1 MEHSV
6 LPYLRE
12 KLGIREVI
20 VSRVLKLFGI
30 GESLV
35 DERLKDLIEE
45 GTNPTIGLLAH
56 TQIGEIHVRLTAK
69 ADRAGPGR
77 GVECRPG
84 GEDPGAPGGVH
95 LRGRRGEL

>member
-1 MEHSV
+1 MRYFMEHSV

-45 GTNPTIGLLAH
+45 GTIIAGDPDDVGAFDWSVLVFALWFMRRGDYAH
-56 TQIGEIHVRLTAK
+56 
-69 ADRAGPGR
+69 
-77 GVECRPG
+77 
-84 GEDPGAPGGVH
+84 PGA
-95 LRGRRGEL
+95 RAQ